1 MPKMRGCPC
10 ISMWKR
16 YHCWIWRMANNG
28 ANDVLRSRSPRY
40 FLSDPNLDPNQREV
54 GLQQLLQQQTQPRPQ
69 GPLVFQYD
77 GGKVPHIGKLEDL
90 RDEVDGNHQS
100 RRSLEPNFSL
110 IAAIVAN
117 IWNRALVFHKRIQP
131 RESLT
136 EVRKRWGRGTSFLLL
151 VPKCAWEG
159 RLTTIWFA
167 AGQAFFALLCCPFYR
182 SFPSWN
188 TNEEHTKRGPVRYA
202 G

>member
-10 ISMWKR
+10 ISMWQR

-28 ANDVLRSRSPRY
+28 GNDVLKSRSTRY

-100 RRSLEPNFSL
+100 RRSLEPNSSL

-117 IWNRALVFHKRIQP
+117 IWNRALVCFIKGYIAARKLNGGQKTMGEGDFLPSP
-131 RESLT
+131 RS
-136 EVRKRWGRGTSFLLL
+136 
-151 VPKCAWEG
+151 
-159 RLTTIWFA
+159 
-167 AGQAFFALLCCPFYR
+167 
-182 SFPSWN
+182 
-188 TNEEHTKRGPVRYA
+188 
-202 G
+202 

>member
-1 MPKMRGCPC
+1 
-10 ISMWKR
+10 
-16 YHCWIWRMANNG
+16 MANNG

-117 IWNRALVFHKRIQP
+117 I
-131 RESLT
+131 
-136 EVRKRWGRGTSFLLL
+136 
-151 VPKCAWEG
+151 
-159 RLTTIWFA
+159 
-167 AGQAFFALLCCPFYR
+167 
-182 SFPSWN
+182 
-188 TNEEHTKRGPVRYA
+188 
-202 G
+202 